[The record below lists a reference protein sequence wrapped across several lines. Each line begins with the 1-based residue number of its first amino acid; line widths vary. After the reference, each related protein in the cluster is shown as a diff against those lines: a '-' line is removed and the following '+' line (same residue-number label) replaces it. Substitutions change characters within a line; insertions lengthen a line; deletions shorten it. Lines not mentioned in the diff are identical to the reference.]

1 MGIIRVPMQVGN
13 PFTGQAETVTAVV
26 DTGAVDSMI
35 PASLLRRLGIAPTYS
50 RRYRVASGAV
60 IRYEGG
66 SASFAAEGSECIAN
80 VVFGPENNW
89 LMGATTLH
97 QLYLA
102 VDPSHT
108 RLVEVDEL
116 PL

>member
-13 PFTGQAETVTAVV
+13 PFTGQAEMVTAVV
-26 DTGAVDSMI
+26 DTGTVDSLM
-35 PASLLRRLGIAPTYS
+35 PASLLRRLGIEPTYT
-50 RRYRVASGAV
+50 RRYRVANGAV
-60 IRYEGG
+60 VEYQGG
-66 SASFAAEGSECIAN
+66 SASFAAEGAGCIAN
-80 VVFGPENNW
+80 VVFGPENTW
-89 LMGATTLH
+89 LMGATTLQ

-102 VDPSHT
+102 VDPARE

>member
-13 PFTGQAETVTAVV
+13 PFTGQTETVTAVV
-26 DTGAVDSMI
+26 DTGAVDSMM
-35 PASLLRRLGIAPTYS
+35 PASLLRRLGIAPTYT
-50 RRYRVASGAV
+50 RRYRIASGAV

-66 SASFAAEGSECIAN
+66 SAAFSAQGADCIAN
-80 VVFGPENNW
+80 VVFGPENTW
-89 LMGATTLH
+89 LMGATTLQ

-102 VDPSHT
+102 VDPSRE

>member
-26 DTGAVDSMI
+26 DTGAVDSMM
-35 PASLLRRLGIAPTYS
+35 PASLLRRLGIAPTYT
-50 RRYRVASGAV
+50 RRYRIAGGVAE
-60 IRYEGG
+60 YQGG
-66 SASFAAEGSECIAN
+66 SASFAAEGSSCFAN
-80 VVFGPENNW
+80 VVFGPENTW
-89 LMGATTLH
+89 LMGATTMH

-102 VDPSHT
+102 VDSSHT